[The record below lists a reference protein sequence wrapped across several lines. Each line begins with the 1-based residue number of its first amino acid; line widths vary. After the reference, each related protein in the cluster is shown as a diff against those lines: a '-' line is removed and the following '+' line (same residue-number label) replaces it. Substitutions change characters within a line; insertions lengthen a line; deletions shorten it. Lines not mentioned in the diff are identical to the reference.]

1 MEAIFT
7 LSGRSKLN
15 FLNFFK
21 RICKTLIIC
30 IQVLASLFI
39 VCISIFI
46 LVISLENGDQ
56 PLPDKAAL
64 KISPIGALVEQK
76 TYDSPLKKLMEK
88 SGVETETLLSE
99 LITTIDYASGDK
111 RITNLVLDFFIMFVL
126 RRIKI
131 PNNELYYDY

>member
-7 LSGRSKLN
+7 LSGRPKLN

-30 IQVLASLFI
+30 VQVLASLFI

-46 LVISLENGDQ
+46 LVISLKNGDQ

-64 KISPIGALVEQK
+64 KISPIGTLVETK
-76 TYDSPLKKLMEK
+76 NLCFSTKKIHGK
-88 SGVETETLLSE
+88 
-99 LITTIDYASGDK
+99 K
-111 RITNLVLDFFIMFVL
+111 WR
-126 RRIKI
+126 
-131 PNNELYYDY
+131 

>member
-7 LSGRSKLN
+7 LSGRPKLN

-76 TYDSPLKKLMEK
+76 TYDSPLKKFMEK
-88 SGVETETLLSE
+88 RKSSN
-99 LITTIDYASGDK
+99 IDRNFKSFEK
-111 RITNLVLDFFIMFVL
+111 RI
-126 RRIKI
+126 
-131 PNNELYYDY
+131 